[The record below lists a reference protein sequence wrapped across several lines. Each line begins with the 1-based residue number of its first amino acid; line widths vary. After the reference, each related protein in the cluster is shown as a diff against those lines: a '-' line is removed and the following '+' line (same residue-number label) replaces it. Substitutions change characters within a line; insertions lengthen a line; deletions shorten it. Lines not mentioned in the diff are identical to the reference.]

1 MLLTYYNL
9 NVQLHQLELC
19 GCSEFGHFA
28 EWHQRYQTTDRSYFC
43 LLHIL
48 HVSNMYLVYCFFVLM
63 LYITVPPEGGFAIS
77 SFSFLF
83 NIAGIA
89 FHGMGIALH
98 GMSSSIDYQMMQA
111 K

>member
-19 GCSEFGHFA
+19 GCSESGHFA

-48 HVSNMYLVYCFFVLM
+48 HVSNMYLVYCFFVFNVV
-63 LYITVPPEGGFAIS
+63 YYSAAGGGFAIS

-83 NIAGIA
+83 NIAGS
-89 FHGMGIALH
+89 ALH